1 MKLKKQSGELIAEKI
16 KIADSFFARLIGLM
30 FKGPLVEFDSL
41 LIKKCNS
48 IHTFFMKYPID
59 VVFMN
64 KNFKVVRVYRNIKPW
79 RMTRIV
85 FGATQVIEFE
95 AGKLKGDLKVG
106 EELELC
112 IN

>member
-1 MKLKKQSGELIAEKI
+1 MKLKNSQGHLIAENI
-16 KIADSFFARLIGLM
+16 KLADSFFSRLIGLM
-30 FKGPLVEFDSL
+30 FKEPLSEFDSL

-59 VVFMN
+59 VIFMN
-64 KNFKVVRVYRNIKPW
+64 KNFKVIRIYRNIKPW

-95 AGKLKGDLKVG
+95 AGKLLSEIAVG